1 MTFASV
7 MRSCVTMTSVPAPA
21 ARNCTVTHDTGSLRT
36 CQLYTSS
43 RGGST
48 RSNVPEITS
57 SLPSGKPLR
66 IRYAPPTRRSTSAPR
81 HRTGAGP
88 PHATSCAGT
97 VQAANSRSGVA
108 AIVRRTTSVRSAIT
122 ILHVCREPGQRVIPE
137 HAIALEPCGGLA
149 QPVRRERAAV
159 HAAVDRALDEPGVLE
174 HADVLGHGDQRHLER
189 GGELADRCLAVREP

>member
-43 RGGST
+43 RGGSM

-66 IRYAPPTRRSTSAPR
+66 MRYAPPTRRSTSAPR

-88 PHATSCAGT
+88 HHATS
-97 VQAANSRSGVA
+97 SRSGVA

-122 ILHVCREPGQRVIPE
+122 ILHVCREAGQRVIPE
-137 HAIALEPCGGLA
+137 HAIALEPRGGLA